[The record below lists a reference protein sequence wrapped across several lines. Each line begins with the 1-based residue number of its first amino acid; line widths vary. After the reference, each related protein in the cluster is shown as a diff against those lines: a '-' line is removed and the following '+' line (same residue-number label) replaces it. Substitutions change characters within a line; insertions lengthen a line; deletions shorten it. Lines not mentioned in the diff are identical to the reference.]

1 MYVLSAHGMSP
12 GDIAYDCI
20 ADLFRRGDSGAFVH
34 FTSYFEG
41 IPLDQSSD
49 DELLIHLRRLVFSA
63 VNQSI
68 FRLYNEIDPSLG
80 KILRNI
86 RISIQTLQN
95 FTEIERFGES
105 HIVPGLCDPLEHLLV
120 PDRETLESALLPLST
135 GRENIPELLSRLSL
149 YLRGQRCHSRI
160 VSVVE
165 VALAFRSVYTAKRDR
180 GEQTEQ
186 SDEELQKSD
195 LRATIRWACGQ
206 IQERMRPEYVG
217 KGKVTQE
224 QFSRYIEA
232 IGVYLIGKAGADG
245 TGDLSLYESC
255 LRVDPGMGREEFRT
269 RHRSRLE
276 YLTRAVQQKVLSRI
290 GPNGG

>member
-1 MYVLSAHGMSP
+1 MAP
-12 GDIAYDCI
+12 ADIAYDCI
-20 ADLFRRGDSGAFVH
+20 ADLFRRGESGALVH

-41 IPLDQSSD
+41 IPIRQSSD

-95 FTEIERFGES
+95 FAEIERFGEN
-105 HIVPGLCDPLEHLLV
+105 HIVPGLCDPLEQLLV
-120 PDRETLESALLPLST
+120 PDRETLESALLPLTT

-149 YLRGQRCHSRI
+149 YLRRQSCHSRI
-160 VSVVE
+160 VSLVE

-180 GEQTEQ
+180 EEQTEQ

-195 LRATIRWACGQ
+195 MRATIRWACGQ
-206 IQERMRPEYVG
+206 VREQMRPAYVG
-217 KGKVTQE
+217 KGKVTHE
-224 QFSRYIEA
+224 QFSQYIEA

-245 TGDLSLYESC
+245 TGDLSLYECC
-255 LRVDPGMGREEFRT
+255 LRATPSMGREEFRT
-269 RHRSRLE
+269 VHRSRLE
-276 YLTRAVQQKVLSRI
+276 YLTRAVQKKIVSRI
-290 GPNGG
+290 GPSRG